1 MKKYLAIVL
10 TLLIFASASYSA
22 EKQYVALT
30 LAYSATRNI
39 TATVRGDALYYMTAT
54 GNCALTMTGG
64 VRGDSVTF
72 FITSDSAPRVMTFGT
87 GFTSAGTL
95 TLVASQTS
103 VLRFTYTGTTWKE
116 EYRANGTSS
125 GVSLTTGV
133 SGVLP
138 IANGGTNKSSWT
150 QWGIPY
156 ADTTASLAQIGAGS
170 AGQVLQSNGN
180 AAQTWS
186 TPTYPSASQTAG
198 KILRSDG
205 TNIAATTST
214 FADTYAINTILYN
227 ASANTVS
234 GLATGNSGVLVTS
247 AGGVP
252 SIATDIPTAVTIG
265 SKYVYRAEGT
275 DIPVADG
282 GTGLSSFVQG
292 DVPYASAT
300 TTISTLAKDTTATRY
315 ISNQGTS
322 NNPSW
327 NQVNLAN
334 GVTGTLA
341 ATNGGTPA
349 TRVIELYRSTYRPSP
364 DGTSNS
370 GILSDIYDITNYV
383 NFTRWTSGSA
393 TQDYNVW
400 YEFTIPT
407 DWVSFP
413 TNAFSISV
421 RSNDFAGNTLTA
433 TMYDSGNAIDTGI
446 SAVSIAPSQSD
457 VWQTKTDTPDTPT
470 TPYAAGQICHIKI
483 FMLNDEASN
492 TVDIAKL
499 FLTYNT
505 R

>member
-1 MKKYLAIVL
+1 MKRFIAIVL
-10 TLLIFASASYSA
+10 TLLIFASVAYSA
-22 EKQYVALT
+22 DKQYVAIT
-30 LAYSATRNI
+30 LAYSATRAI

-64 VRGDSVTF
+64 VRGDSATF
-72 FITSDSAPRVMTFGT
+72 FITSDSAARVMTFGT

-103 VLRFTYTGTTWKE
+103 VIRFTYTGTTWKE
-116 EYRANGTSS
+116 EYRTNGTSS

-156 ADTTASLAQIGAGS
+156 ADTTTSLAQIGAGS

-180 AAQTWS
+180 AAQSWS

-205 TNIAATTST
+205 TNIVATTST

-265 SKYVYRAEGT
+265 SAYIYRAGGN
-275 DIPVADG
+275 PVAQAQG
-282 GTGLSSFVQG
+282 GV
-292 DVPYASAT
+292 
-300 TTISTLAKDTTATRY
+300 
-315 ISNQGTS
+315 
-322 NNPSW
+322 
-327 NQVNLAN
+327 
-334 GVTGTLA
+334 
-341 ATNGGTPA
+341 PA
-349 TRVIELYRSTYRPSP
+349 TRVIELFRSTYKPSP

-407 DWVSFP
+407 DFVSFSAG
-413 TNAFSISV
+413 AFSINV

-492 TVDIAKL
+492 TVDIARL